1 MLPCPSCLNLA
12 QPLKRTIS
20 SCRSKSSIAAMR
32 LRANPTCHIPAPSTR
47 RGFSVCRACNN
58 ADKTASKLTTKA
70 FLPRREILTLLH
82 KTDNFL
88 PRVLLSPN
96 PWTASLHNV
105 YQDLNSQSNSPAR
118 VVVYGMDEWSGAQ
131 DLVTA
136 LLEEPFSSD
145 SFQSEYVR
153 GRWRTDE
160 RSITLDEGQSSYLRH
175 FALPVR
181 LTEVRPPSH
190 PNTARNHPNTIEP
203 GDVTSLVDADIPI
216 IVCNPLT
223 TPLHTLFSN
232 PGLPWHNPR
241 VIVVLTSSGTLP
253 PLAHLISV
261 TPPTAHGRQ
270 VAPELKSRLHKLKIL
285 TIDPLRALG
294 ALNTLKASPTSA
306 TAIQRYQDDFLGS
319 GISSLSHTLS
329 EYLDFTEPDPC
340 GDNLHLRAT
349 TQLRGSLD
357 ACKSFLS
364 TKKADLDVVVSGV
377 SELRREIANVEE
389 GLSHKIFDIPQNADP
404 ATRSEGR
411 AIGEVERSLKDS
423 EQAMKLVMG
432 RLTWWRMVSQVDE
445 IGTVVADS
453 VARTWCRDLD
463 AKLLIHTGNLTYTQE
478 HLTSTTM
485 HLLRSLPLSSPVLLN
500 TLLQTSSSPTYPLTP
515 TTLTAPLHR
524 RRAQIIE
531 YPTTRLQ
538 LAAQRVTIGVLGSA
552 GAGAG
557 VSWAGWVGWLAE
569 SGVFGMPI
577 GGTTALGVG
586 VLSTLV
592 GVRWAVGRWEK
603 AKKRWWEDWHR
614 VGDGLAR
621 DLKSNLSET
630 ISSNIVIVP
639 HIASKKLLELVEKRK
654 NEIADLEDEL
664 DDLEIAMSKLE
675 GKEGN

>member
-1 MLPCPSCLNLA
+1 MCKGYS
-12 QPLKRTIS
+12 PL
-20 SCRSKSSIAAMR
+20 RSR
-32 LRANPTCHIPAPSTR
+32 
-47 RGFSVCRACNN
+47 
-58 ADKTASKLTTKA
+58 
-70 FLPRREILTLLH
+70 FL
-82 KTDNFL
+82 K
-88 PRVLLSPN
+88 
-96 PWTASLHNV
+96 
-105 YQDLNSQSNSPAR
+105 
-118 VVVYGMDEWSGAQ
+118 VYGMDEWSGAQ

-145 SFQSEYVR
+145 SSQSEYIR
-153 GRWRTDE
+153 SRWRTDE
-160 RSITLDEGQSSYLRH
+160 HSITLEIAQSTETISEGQSSSLRH

-181 LTEVRPPSH
+181 LTEVRPLPHS
-190 PNTARNHPNTIEP
+190 NTIEP

-223 TPLHTLFSN
+223 TPLYTVFSN

-261 TPPTAHGRQ
+261 TPPAAHGRQ
-270 VAPELKSRLHKLKIL
+270 VAPELKARLHKLKIL
-285 TIDPLRALG
+285 TIDPLRATG
-294 ALNTLKASPTSA
+294 ALNTLKASPTST

-319 GISSLSHTLS
+319 GISLLSHTLS
-329 EYLDFTEPDPC
+329 EYLDFTESDPC
-340 GDNLHLRAT
+340 GGNLHLRAT

-357 ACKSFLS
+357 ACKAFLS
-364 TKKADLDVVVSGV
+364 TKKTELDVVVSGV
-377 SELRREIANVEE
+377 SELRREVANVQE
-389 GLSHKIFDIPQNADP
+389 GLSHKIFDIPQSANP
-404 ATRSEGR
+404 ATRTEGR
-411 AIGEVERSLKDS
+411 AIGEVERSLRDS
-423 EQAMKLVMG
+423 EKAMKLVMD
-432 RLTWWRMVSQVDE
+432 RLSWWRMISQVDE
-445 IGTVVADS
+445 IGTVVTDS

-478 HLTSTTM
+478 HLTTTTM
-485 HLLRSLPLSSPVLLN
+485 RILRSLPLSSPVLLN
-500 TLLQTSSSPTYPLTP
+500 TLRQTSNSNTYPLTQ

-538 LAAQRVTIGVLGSA
+538 LAAQKVTIGVLGSA

-569 SGVFGMPI
+569 SGMFGIPMDT
-577 GGTTALGVG
+577 TTALGVG
-586 VLSTLV
+586 ALGTLV
-592 GVRWAVGRWEK
+592 GVRWAVGRWER

-621 DLKSNLSET
+621 DLKSNLSQT
-630 ISSNIVIVP
+630 ISSNIIIVP
-639 HIASKKLLELVEKRK
+639 EIASEKLLELVEKKK

-675 GKEGN
+675 AEKEN